1 MHADRESEWATTGHF
16 TLRVHPDVIS
26 QRLGDS
32 GVLVNVRTGRM
43 FELNVTGIRV
53 WELVSS
59 GCAAEHMVRRLTE
72 EFTGDEADV
81 RAETAALIDELVRE
95 GLLHAEPRA

>member
-1 MHADRESEWATTGHF
+1 MHAGRESERATMDVF
-16 TLRVHPDVIS
+16 ALRVHPDVVS
-26 QRLGDS
+26 QRLGDT

-59 GCAAEHMVRRLTE
+59 GCAPDEMVRRLSE
-72 EFTGDEADV
+72 EFTGNEADV

-95 GLLHAEPRA
+95 GLVHAEPRA

>member
-1 MHADRESEWATTGHF
+1 MHAGKESEPATRAGF
-16 TLRVHPDVIS
+16 TLQVHPDVVS

-43 FELNVTGIRV
+43 FELNVTGVRV
-53 WELVSS
+53 WELIS
-59 GCAAEHMVRRLTE
+59 GGCSPDEMVQRLTE
-72 EFTGDEADV
+72 EFTANEADV

-95 GLLHAEPRA
+95 GLLHAEPRD